1 MIYTNNMFYIVCTV
15 IVIVAIG
22 LVAINILTYKDKVK
36 KIIKTENKGYVEYN
50 EEYFK
55 NISVLGEDE
64 EFLLNAKMNGKWGY
78 INSKGETKID
88 FKYDYAS
95 PFVTIEM
102 YDKNFD
108 IALVCEDNT
117 SAIILKNQRIV
128 MSFKNEIA
136 VDNYQKQMEKFQEI
150 YAETLKQDGKI
161 TEKISTVPTSNM
173 NKIKAYDKY
182 PYRYPYN
189 DEYDIYITVSQAGT
203 KNRYEF
209 MKKDNSNIKVS
220 IDCDNLKFDGS
231 NLYVY
236 SNGFLPFYKTSDN
249 IQGWYTKETKRVELE
264 GNIQILEFFDDKI
277 LLKDYDKKIIY
288 FANELGER
296 VSDEYK
302 DIFVLDDGYIVKNTD
317 DKYIIINKDFEKKL
331 DIEYDYINPKLI
343 DKGILICANLPE
355 KVNFNSSGFPNNI
368 QYDLVNMSGEKINLK
383 KSDDSEINSPEYS
396 EVYYLDNKKNVS
408 NYETYINNLTNIDY
422 TFVGEEFYK

>member
-1 MIYTNNMFYIVCTV
+1 
-15 IVIVAIG
+15 
-22 LVAINILTYKDKVK
+22 
-36 KIIKTENKGYVEYN
+36 
-50 EEYFK
+50 
-55 NISVLGEDE
+55 
-64 EFLLNAKMNGKWGY
+64 
-78 INSKGETKID
+78 
-88 FKYDYAS
+88 
-95 PFVTIEM
+95 
-102 YDKNFD
+102 
-108 IALVCEDNT
+108 
-117 SAIILKNQRIV
+117 
-128 MSFKNEIA
+128 
-136 VDNYQKQMEKFQEI
+136 
-150 YAETLKQDGKI
+150 
-161 TEKISTVPTSNM
+161 M

>member
-1 MIYTNNMFYIVCTV
+1 
-15 IVIVAIG
+15 
-22 LVAINILTYKDKVK
+22 
-36 KIIKTENKGYVEYN
+36 
-50 EEYFK
+50 
-55 NISVLGEDE
+55 
-64 EFLLNAKMNGKWGY
+64 
-78 INSKGETKID
+78 
-88 FKYDYAS
+88 
-95 PFVTIEM
+95 
-102 YDKNFD
+102 
-108 IALVCEDNT
+108 
-117 SAIILKNQRIV
+117 